1 MALAVNWNFSQMKLQ
16 ANQFQDLCV
25 LIVGDV
31 MLDRYWFG
39 SVDRISPEAPVP
51 VLAVSKKESR
61 AGGAANVANN
71 IAALGAKAQLL
82 SVVGDDDT
90 AHELETLVK
99 NFGAEVFFNKDR
111 SIQTTEKLRMIAQNQ
126 QLLRADFEKKPTDE
140 VLVQC
145 LDNYRNKLSEADV
158 VILSDYGKGGLEH
171 VSEMIS
177 LAKAAN
183 TPVVVDPKGSDFSRY
198 RGASLITPNSK
209 EFTAVVGEVQQESEF
224 EEKAIALR
232 DQLGL
237 DSILVTRSEQGM
249 SLFVEGKHIH
259 STAKTREVFDV
270 SGAGDTVI
278 ATIALGLVS
287 DMNYAERLAFANAAA
302 GVVVGKVGTATATVE
317 EISTRLADMPA

>member
-1 MALAVNWNFSQMKLQ
+1 MKIQ
-16 ANQFQDLCV
+16 ANQFQNLRA

-51 VLAVSKKESR
+51 VLAVTKKESR

-90 AHELETLVK
+90 ARELEALVK
-99 NFGAEVFFNKDR
+99 NFGAEVYFNKDH
-111 SIQTTEKLRMIAQNQ
+111 SIRTTEKLRMIAQNQ
-126 QLLRADFEKKPTDE
+126 QLLRADFEKKPADK
-140 VLVQC
+140 VLAQC
-145 LDNYRNKLSEADV
+145 LDNYRHKLAEADV

-171 VSEMIS
+171 ASEMIK

-198 RGASLITPNSK
+198 RGASLITPNTK
-209 EFTAVVGEVQQESEF
+209 EFTAIVGDVEQDSMF
-224 EEKAIALR
+224 EEKAFALQ
-232 DQLGL
+232 DEL
-237 DSILVTRSEQGM
+237 DLDALLITRSEQGM
-249 SLFVEGKHIH
+249 SLFVDGEHVH
-259 STAKTREVFDV
+259 STAKAREVFDV

-287 DMNYAERLAFANAAA
+287 EMNFAESLAFANAAA
-302 GVVVGKVGTATATVE
+302 GVVVGKVGTATATVA
-317 EISTRLADMPA
+317 EISSRLADMPA

>member
-1 MALAVNWNFSQMKLQ
+1 MELKT
-16 ANQFQDLCV
+16 NQFSNLRV

-39 SVDRISPEAPVP
+39 SVNRISPEAPVP
-51 VLAVSKKESR
+51 VLAVAKKESR

-90 AHELETLVK
+90 AKELESLVRS
-99 NFGAEVFFNKDR
+99 FGAEVYFNKDQ
-111 SIQTTEKLRMIAQNQ
+111 SIETTEKLRMIAQNQ
-126 QLLRADFEKKPTDE
+126 QLLRADFEKKPADE
-140 VLVQC
+140 VLAQC
-145 LDNYRNKLSEADV
+145 LDTYRDKLAEADI

-171 VSEMIS
+171 VSEMIA

-198 RGASLITPNSK
+198 RGASLITPNAK
-209 EFTAVVGEVQQESEF
+209 EFAAVVGDIAQESSF
-224 EEKAIALR
+224 EEKAFALR

-237 DSILVTRSEQGM
+237 GALLITRSEQGM
-249 SLFVEGKHIH
+249 SLFVGDDHIH
-259 STAKTREVFDV
+259 STAKAREVFDV

-278 ATIALGLVS
+278 ATIALGLAAQMS
-287 DMNYAERLAFANAAA
+287 FAERLAFANAAA
-302 GVVVGKVGTATATVE
+302 GVVVGKVGTAITTIE
-317 EISTRLADMPA
+317 EISARLADMPT